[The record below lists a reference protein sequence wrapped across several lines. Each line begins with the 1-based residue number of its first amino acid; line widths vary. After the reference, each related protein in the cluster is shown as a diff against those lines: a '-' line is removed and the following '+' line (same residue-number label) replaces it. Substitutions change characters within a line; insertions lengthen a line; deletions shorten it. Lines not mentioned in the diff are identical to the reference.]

1 MDKSANIQ
9 DNAIGFFQKAKT
21 SFFDW
26 LNSQNLNSK
35 KIIEIFAFLGVGF
48 IVGYFL
54 KKYFKYVLLSLVVII
69 VAAFILDYSSIIHID
84 WVRIREIL
92 GIAPTDTIDSIF
104 NVAIDWV
111 KANIFVTVAAIVGFL
126 LGYKLG

>member
-84 WVRIREIL
+84 WIKIRQIL
-92 GIAPTDTIDSIF
+92 GIAPTDTIDSVF
-104 NVAIDWV
+104 NVAIDWI
-111 KANIFVTVAAIVGFL
+111 KANILVTIASIVGFL
-126 LGYKLG
+126 LGYKVG